1 MVTRDFPLHGDLN
14 LIVTGYL
21 EPNRPR
27 IARELA
33 RRLGLEMI
41 DVEREIENRLGDTV
55 ENMLQ
60 IFGERRLRAI
70 ETQIMDEIVLHRRAL
85 IRVSGNTLL
94 NSGHLAEFQR
104 NGVIVCLVASLD
116 SILRRIHLTL
126 GARYHD
132 PVERSRAIGE
142 LQREWRI
149 RDVENVV
156 EFDATTITDAILIE
170 RIAVFWRDLALRRGI
185 ARGPGLRAGG
195 GR

>member
-1 MVTRDFPLHGDLN
+1 MATRDFPLHGDLN

-27 IARELA
+27 VSQQLA
-33 RRLGLEMI
+33 LRLGLEMI
-41 DVEREIENRLGDTV
+41 DVEREIEDRLGDTI
-55 ENMLQ
+55 ENMRQ
-60 IFGERRLRAI
+60 IYGERRLRAI

-94 NSGHLAEFQR
+94 NSGHLAELQR

-149 RDVENVV
+149 RDMENVV

-170 RIAVFWRDLALRRGI
+170 RIAVFWRDIALRRG
-185 ARGPGLRAGG
+185 
-195 GR
+195 

>member
-1 MVTRDFPLHGDLN
+1 MATRDFPLHGDLN

-27 IARELA
+27 VSQQLA
-33 RRLGLEMI
+33 LRLGLEMI
-41 DVEREIENRLGDTV
+41 DVEREIENRLGNTV
-55 ENMLQ
+55 ENMRQ

-94 NSGHLAEFQR
+94 NSGHLAELQR

-170 RIAVFWRDLALRRGI
+170 RIAAFWRDLALRRG
-185 ARGPGLRAGG
+185 
-195 GR
+195 

>member
-1 MVTRDFPLHGDLN
+1 MVARDFPLHGDLN
-14 LIVTGYL
+14 LIVTGYV

-41 DVEREIENRLGDTV
+41 DAERALEDRLGNTI
-55 ENMLQ
+55 EQMRQLY
-60 IFGERRLRAI
+60 GERRLQAF
-70 ETQIMDEIVLHRRAL
+70 EAQIMDEIVLHRRAL

-94 NSGHLAEFQR
+94 NSGHLAELQR

-149 RDVENVV
+149 RDIDQVV
-156 EFDATTITDAILIE
+156 EFDATYVTEAILIE
-170 RIAVFWRDLALRRGI
+170 RIVTFWRELAIRRG
-185 ARGPGLRAGG
+185 
-195 GR
+195 

>member
-1 MVTRDFPLHGDLN
+1 MVTRELPLHGDLN

-27 IARELA
+27 ISQQLA
-33 RRLGLEMI
+33 LRLGLQMI
-41 DVEREIENRLGDTV
+41 DVEREIEDQLGATIDSIRQ
-55 ENMLQ
+55 LY
-60 IFGERRLRAI
+60 GERRLKAI
-70 ETQIMDEIVLHRRAL
+70 ETQVMDQIVLHRRAL

-94 NSGHLAEFQR
+94 NSGHLAELQR

-149 RDVENVV
+149 RDVGNIV
-156 EFDATTITDAILIE
+156 EFDATTITEAILIE
-170 RIAVFWRDLALRRGI
+170 RIVTFWRDLALRRG
-185 ARGPGLRAGG
+185 
-195 GR
+195 

>member
-1 MVTRDFPLHGDLN
+1 METRDFPLHGDLN

-27 IARELA
+27 LSQQLA
-33 RRLGLEMI
+33 LRLGLELI
-41 DVEREIENRLGDTV
+41 DVERAIEERLGATV
-55 ENMLQ
+55 DQMRQLY
-60 IFGERRLRAI
+60 GERRLKAI

-94 NSGHLAEFQR
+94 NSGHLAELQR

-149 RDVENVV
+149 REVGNIV
-156 EFDATTITDAILIE
+156 EFDATTITEAILIE
-170 RIAVFWRDLALRRGI
+170 RIVDFWRDLALRRG
-185 ARGPGLRAGG
+185 
-195 GR
+195 